1 MCARG
6 HTAGPGVGVKIL
18 QYMVPSL
25 PDRREPSL
33 VADTAAI
40 PILVHSPSRDSVE
53 ALNSLLRN
61 GGLAVHCTWIPAI
74 QDLADALEQLNPEL
88 LVCYSLST
96 RELAEIAKLRDL
108 VAATV
113 PIIVVRENL
122 DAQVMGEDLTSGA
135 RAS

>member
-1 MCARG
+1 M
-6 HTAGPGVGVKIL
+6 
-18 QYMVPSL
+18 
-25 PDRREPSL
+25 PDRLETVLAVDS
-33 VADTAAI
+33 AAV

-61 GGLAVHCTWIPAI
+61 GGLAVHCTWIPAT

-108 VAATV
+108 
-113 PIIVVRENL
+113 
-122 DAQVMGEDLTSGA
+122 
-135 RAS
+135 